1 MRRYIL
7 LFFILTFSF
16 VFSQNQTEGTQL
28 DTDYKPVYYRL
39 EMNLNPYQQDFS
51 GTTTIHFNTTDELS
65 FFRINARPN
74 LNIQSISYHQTT
86 ISSYTRANDVLN
98 ITLPEMLPAGK
109 LDSISISFSGS
120 SATSTGLTL
129 GQHNG
134 VPIIETIAEP
144 WHGSSW
150 WVCKD
155 DLIDKVTKLDVYV
168 THPEEFKA
176 ASNGMLKS
184 VTSAGNGMSVTH
196 WQHNYA
202 IPVYLVG
209 IAVTNYA
216 EYNNSVVI
224 GGTTVPIINYLYPET
239 MSNWTDNLDQV
250 PSHIEFLSEKFGE
263 YPYKNEKYGHAQWNR
278 GGGMEHSTMSF
289 VGSFSFNLVVHE
301 LAHMWFGDKVT
312 CATWHDIWLNEGF
325 ADYCTGLMTEFY
337 EGDQDFKSWKS
348 ARVQDITSQNGG
360 SVYNPDAESE
370 SRTFNS
376 RLTYKKGSMV
386 VHLIRYMMN
395 NDELF
400 YQTFK
405 NWLDDPEF
413 AWGYAD
419 TEDLKAFLEAQTG
432 NDWTDYFNDWIYG
445 EGHPIFNILV
455 DKTSGSNELTVHFS
469 QSGSHSSVP
478 YFHTPFEI
486 EFRGSGSQKETR
498 RFEISAQQQSFEV
511 NDLGFNVTS
520 IVPNPG
526 SDVVCK
532 IASSVLNT
540 DELDLDSEIKIYP
553 NPVYSLLNIESGV
566 RIRQIEI
573 TDVSGKTVYK
583 KSKINQNQFE
593 VQTRNFP
600 KGVYIIQIKTDKKL
614 QTKKFIK
621 E

>member
-1 MRRYIL
+1 MRNFL
-7 LFFILTFSF
+7 QLFFILTFSF

-28 DTDYKPVYYRL
+28 DTAYKPVYYRL
-39 EMNLNPYQQDFS
+39 EMNLNPNQQAFS
-51 GTTTIHFNTTDELS
+51 GTTTVHFNTTDELTL
-65 FFRINARPN
+65 FKINARTN
-74 LNIQSISYHQTT
+74 LNIQSISYHQNT
-86 ISSYTRANDVLN
+86 ISSYTRAGDVLN

-120 SATSTGLTL
+120 AATSTGLTL
-129 GQHNG
+129 GEHAG
-134 VPIIETIAEP
+134 VPIIETIAQP

-168 THPEEFKA
+168 THPNEFKA
-176 ASNGMLKS
+176 ASNGLLKS
-184 VTSAGNGMSVTH
+184 VTPAGSGMSTTH

-239 MSNWTDNLDQV
+239 MSNWTDQLDQV
-250 PSHIEFLSEKFGE
+250 PSHIQFMSEKFGE

-278 GGGMEHSTMSF
+278 NGGMEHSTMSF
-289 VGSFSFNLVVHE
+289 MGKFTFNLVVHE

-325 ADYCTGLMTEFY
+325 ADYCTGLLTEYYDGEQNFR
-337 EGDQDFKSWKS
+337 SWKS
-348 ARVQDITSQNGG
+348 TRVQEITAQNGG

-376 RLTYKKGSMV
+376 RLTYKKGSMAA
-386 VHLIRYMMN
+386 HLIRFMMDD
-395 NDELF
+395 DELY
-400 YQTFK
+400 YQTLK
-405 NWLDDPEF
+405 NWLNDPEF

-419 TEDLKAFLEAQTG
+419 TEDFKAFLEAQTG
-432 NDWTDYFNDWIYG
+432 NDWSDYFNDWIYG

-455 DKTSGSNELTVHFS
+455 DKTPNSNELTVRFS
-469 QSGSHSSVP
+469 QTGSHSSVP
-478 YFHTPFEI
+478 FFHTPFEI
-486 EFRGSGSQKETR
+486 EFRGSGGQKEIR
-498 RFEISAQQQSFEV
+498 RFEISAQQQNFDV

-520 IVPNPG
+520 FVPNPNA
-526 SDVVCK
+526 DVVCK
-532 IASSVLNT
+532 IASSVLST
-540 DELDLDSEIKIYP
+540 DELNSDSEIKIYP
-553 NPVYSLLNIESGV
+553 NPVQNLLNIQSSV
-566 RIRQIEI
+566 QIRQIEI
-573 TDVSGKTVYK
+573 TDLSGKTIYK

-593 VQTRNFP
+593 IQTRNFS
-600 KGVYIIQIKTDKKL
+600 KGVYIIQIKTDKKS